1 MKNDER
7 IIKYIENELTSEER
21 IAFEIDLK
29 NSTQLKRDYESIL
42 NLKNE
47 ITELKKVKLKQN
59 YLDSIV
65 PEFRNKLIIPEN
77 TTPKRNLVYAFA
89 IMLAF
94 ILAAVILQKIFT
106 ENTEVNKVK
115 QFAESLN
122 EDQKIELLENLN
134 GNLEDFYPLSENNDE
149 SVLTNLL
156 QADLKID
163 YEVAE
168 AYDIS
173 YPELFEGLSSSEA
186 EQIYNEILNK
196 NFSEEVNL

>member
-21 IAFEIDLK
+21 IAFEIDLN
-29 NSTQLKRDYESIL
+29 NSTQLKQDYESIL
-42 NLKNE
+42 NLKKE

-59 YLDSIV
+59 YLDSMV
-65 PEFRNKLIIPEN
+65 PEFRNKLSIPEA

-94 ILAAVILQKIFT
+94 ILVAVILQKIFT
-106 ENTEVNKVK
+106 ENTEVNEVK
-115 QFAESLN
+115 QFAESLDEN
-122 EDQKIELLENLN
+122 QRIELLENLN

>member
-1 MKNDER
+1 
-7 IIKYIENELTSEER
+7 
-21 IAFEIDLK
+21 
-29 NSTQLKRDYESIL
+29 
-42 NLKNE
+42 
-47 ITELKKVKLKQN
+47 
-59 YLDSIV
+59 
-65 PEFRNKLIIPEN
+65 
-77 TTPKRNLVYAFA
+77 
-89 IMLAF
+89 MLAF

-106 ENTEVNKVK
+106 ENTEVNEVK

-122 EDQKIELLENLN
+122 EDQKIELLEDLN
-134 GNLEDFYPLSENNDE
+134 GNLEDFYTLSENNDE

-156 QADLKID
+156 LADLKID